1 MSNVRNAIEYAL
13 DNKLSDMTASL
24 EAAIKEKVLGAI
36 EAKKVEVAQTMFNP
50 VAESVESDDE
60 DSEDDIGPEDFELD
74 EEELNELSTDTLK
87 SYIGKAKKQVKYN
100 KKLYSMTNRNLEV
113 SGEKVRHGK
122 TNAEI
127 YPERKAMDDKRKKGI
142 GQASVKISE
151 EDIEGLDEHTM
162 HTHTVH
168 FSNPESGEWVG
179 KMLINADSDKSAV
192 NDAHGMAKKHG
203 LKVMR
208 VSKNNSVMVDK
219 TIGENIEI
227 DEMCSSCDKDGE
239 KNKPSFSHVIVNVPA
254 HPDLHG
260 KKLKVISGSESG
272 PLLVKHPEW
281 PETLP
286 LTLHPHQYSIAES
299 IEIDE
304 TLDPSMG
311 AEKYIHDFVHSKNP
325 KFAGKSKKERIQ
337 MALGS
342 YYAAKK
348 AK

>member
-1 MSNVRNAIEYAL
+1 MSKVRDAVEYAL
-13 DNKLSDMTASL
+13 DGKLSDMTASL
-24 EAAIKEKVLGAI
+24 ESAIRDKVLGAI
-36 EAKKVEVAQTMFNP
+36 EAKKAEVAQNMFNP
-50 VAESVESDDE
+50 VAESEEESE
-60 DSEDDIGPEDFELD
+60 EDDIELEDFDLD
-74 EEELNELSTDTLK
+74 EEQLDEISKKTLG
-87 SYIGKAKKQVKYN
+87 SYIVKANKSAITHSGLASKSSQHGEYAKTGKHIEKREKRSAGIAKATN
-100 KKLYSMTNRNLEV
+100 KL
-113 SGEKVRHGK
+113 
-122 TNAEI
+122 AF
-127 YPERKAMDDKRKKGI
+127 
-142 GQASVKISE
+142 
-151 EDIEGLDEHTM
+151 EDIELDEHTM